1 MEPIKLPRDLDKP
14 QTVLFMTA
22 EDLIIFSILF
32 VIGMMLSH
40 PFPFGA
46 FGLGL
51 VFVFRRFREGRSDGY
66 LLHVLYWIG
75 LLPVKGKSVVNPFQR
90 TIYPQ

>member
-32 VIGMMLSH
+32 MTGMLISH
-40 PFPFGA
+40 PFPLA
-46 FGLGL
+46 ALGIAL
-51 VFVFRRFREGRSDGY
+51 VLFFRRFREGRSDGY

-75 LLPVKGKSVVNPFQR
+75 LIPVKGKSIVNPFQH